1 MRTTWNPLLVRAF
14 ESVFRPW
21 MHLRFHALYV
31 RGGIDGVPGDRKVIL
46 ASNHVSWWD
55 GFLLRELHRR
65 ADTDAPLY
73 TLMRAD
79 QLARF
84 PFFSRMGAIGLTE
97 TAGSIKQAIRLPASD
112 DRPCWLS
119 FFPQGRIWPSWK
131 RPLGFRRGLEVF
143 ARELAPCTVVPVA
156 LHLEPLASP
165 AWSAFIG
172 VGAPRGIEPGGTMDA
187 AVAERAVED
196 LLDEMAEVLAEHGED
211 AGAAWTSTR

>member
-21 MHLRFHALYV
+21 MHLRIRGVFV
-31 RGGIDGVPGDRKVIL
+31 RGGFDSVVCDRKVIL
-46 ASNHVSWWD
+46 ACNHVSWWD
-55 GFLLRELHRR
+55 GFLLRELHRG
-65 ADTDAPLY
+65 ADTAAPLY

-84 PFFSRMGAIGLTE
+84 PFFSRMGAIGLSE
-97 TAGSIKQAIRLPASD
+97 TAGSIKQAIRIPASEH
-112 DRPCWLS
+112 RPCWLS

-156 LHLEPLASP
+156 LHLEPLSSP
-165 AWSAFIG
+165 AWSAFIRIG
-172 VGAPRGIEPGGTMDA
+172 EPNDIEPGDTIDA
-187 AVAERAVED
+187 VAAERAVED
-196 LLDEMAEVLAEHGED
+196 LLDEMAEVLAAYGEE